1 MKRLFIA
8 VDVRGNADFNSDFD
22 RIRDRLSGEGI
33 KWTKPENTHIT
44 LVFLGDTDEEKI
56 NIIRNIL
63 EERCKGFGNFGIV
76 LRNIGVFRNLA
87 DARIIRADIQQADKL
102 IQLNSIISTDLKK
115 AGFAIEDRP
124 FSPHLTI
131 GRIKSLKNRNAL
143 KALIDEYIDVEL
155 QRIQV
160 EKIILYESIL
170 KQSGPEYRAVSTFNL
185 QS

>member
-44 LVFLGDTDEEKI
+44 LVFLGDTDESRI
-56 NIIRNIL
+56 NVIGKIL
-63 EERCKGFGNFGIV
+63 EERCTGFGNFGIV
-76 LRNIGVFRNLA
+76 LRNIGVFRNLS
-87 DARIIRADIQQADKL
+87 DARIIRADIQEAEKL
-102 IQLNSIISTDLKK
+102 KELNSLISNDLKK
-115 AGFAIEDRP
+115 AGFTIEDRP

-131 GRIKSLKNRNAL
+131 GRVKSLKDRNAL
-143 KALIDEYIDVEL
+143 KTLIDEYRDVEL

-160 EKIILYESIL
+160 ENIILYESIL
-170 KQSGPEYRAVSTFNL
+170 KQSGPEYRPVSTFKL